1 MSTTRSG
8 GEPLEENALVVPET
22 DCEIR
27 ISVLV
32 FYGGTVSG
40 NTESRDVRWGRKEPS
55 KGEFSSTLAL
65 QATEAQSCRGPLGAV
80 WSMHLR
86 VLPSE
91 GREEGPYTP
100 TDSYPSLL
108 VGCSGEHILS
118 HFRVLCTQTES
129 ALVSEESPQVRRY
142 KF

>member
-1 MSTTRSG
+1 MEKSKYHFIDVKSDAVSRWCRVSLRMSTTRSG

-32 FYGGTVSG
+32 FYGGRVSG

-65 QATEAQSCRGPLGAV
+65 QATEAQSCRGPLGG
-80 WSMHLR
+80 SM
-86 VLPSE
+86 
-91 GREEGPYTP
+91 
-100 TDSYPSLL
+100 
-108 VGCSGEHILS
+108 EHAP
-118 HFRVLCTQTES
+118 QS
-129 ALVSEESPQVRRY
+129 API
-142 KF
+142 